1 MLFEVNFFLLSREN
15 KNTWYIESRIP
26 FQKMGYGFSLKHT
39 YFVLGMSM
47 HQRIGCGS
55 RIQAH
60 NRSNRKDY

>member
-1 MLFEVNFFLLSREN
+1 MLFELNFFLLSREN
-15 KNTWYIESRIP
+15 KNTLIP